1 MIPRINSHTIIAK
14 LKHNPAVAIIGPR
27 QVGKTTLAKQIS
39 KEFPKASVYLDLER
53 ASDLTKLQEPE
64 LYFRDNYNK
73 LIIIDEIQ
81 RLPSLFKTLRS
92 IIDERREAGEQ
103 NAQFLL
109 LGSAALDLIQ
119 GVSETLAGRV
129 AYVELGGMNL
139 IEMTDYVSQE
149 QLWVR
154 GGFPSSLLASDD
166 EHSFVWREDFI
177 LSYLERDIP
186 ALGPRVP
193 AETLRRFWTMVAHGQ
208 GQIINQSEIASS
220 LGMSVPTIR
229 RYLDLLVDLMLLRR
243 LQPWAGN
250 IKKRLI
256 KSPKHYVRDSGLL
269 HALLNI
275 NGYDSLLSNPMIGKS
290 WEGFVI
296 ENLLNMT
303 PKHIVPLFF
312 EAVSN
317 AEIDLLL
324 ETRDQELIAIEIKHS
339 LNPKLQSGFYSAC
352 QTINPTKK
360 YIVYPGSESFP
371 FDAEIQV
378 VSLIKM
384 MDIVSGL

>member
-1 MIPRINSHTIIAK
+1 MIPRINARTIIEK
-14 LKHNPAVAIIGPR
+14 LNQNPAVAIIGPR

-39 KEFPKASVYLDLER
+39 KEFLKPSVYLDLER
-53 ASDLTKLQEPE
+53 TSDLAKLKEAE

-81 RLPSLFKTLRS
+81 RLPSLFQTLRS
-92 IIDERREAGEQ
+92 VIDERREAGEE

-109 LGSAALDLIQ
+109 LASAALDLIQ

-129 AYVELGGMNL
+129 AYVELGGINL
-139 IEMTDYVSQE
+139 IEVAGYASQE
-149 QLWVR
+149 QTWTR
-154 GGFPSSLLASDD
+154 GGFPRSLLANDD
-166 EHSFVWREDFI
+166 YQSFSWREDFI

-193 AETLRRFWTMVAHGQ
+193 AETLRRLWTMVAHSQ
-208 GQIINQSEIASS
+208 GQVINQSEIASS

-229 RYLDLLVDLMLLRR
+229 RYLDLFVDLMLLRR

-250 IKKRLI
+250 VKKRLI

-275 NGYDSLLSNPMIGKS
+275 NSYDSLLGNPVIGKS

-296 ENLLNMT
+296 ENLLSVT

-324 ETRDQELIAIEIKHS
+324 EDRNQQLIAIEIKRS
-339 LNPKLQSGFYSAC
+339 LSPKLEAGFYSAC
-352 QTINPTKK
+352 QTINPVKK
-360 YIVYPGSESFP
+360 YIVYPGSENYP
-371 FDAEIQV
+371 FDEQIQV

-384 MDIVSGL
+384 MEIVSGL